1 MGLTCLEFSVRGI
14 ILVRHDTGEGAMSKY
29 SVPAGVP
36 HAMGFEVT
44 EKADILRVV
53 FNATKTFN

>member
-1 MGLTCLEFSVRGI
+1 
-14 ILVRHDTGEGAMSKY
+14 MSKY

-53 FNATKTFN
+53 FNANENIQLK

>member
-1 MGLTCLEFSVRGI
+1 LDFDFFGTFCRNS
-14 ILVRHDTGEGAMSKY
+14 GEGPMSKY

>member
-1 MGLTCLEFSVRGI
+1 MPR
-14 ILVRHDTGEGAMSKY
+14 D
-29 SVPAGVP
+29 VPAGVP

-53 FNATKTFN
+53 FNANENIQLK

>member
-1 MGLTCLEFSVRGI
+1 MRSKATAESTLASAERAI
-14 ILVRHDTGEGAMSKY
+14 SKY

-36 HAMGFEVT
+36 HAMGVEVT